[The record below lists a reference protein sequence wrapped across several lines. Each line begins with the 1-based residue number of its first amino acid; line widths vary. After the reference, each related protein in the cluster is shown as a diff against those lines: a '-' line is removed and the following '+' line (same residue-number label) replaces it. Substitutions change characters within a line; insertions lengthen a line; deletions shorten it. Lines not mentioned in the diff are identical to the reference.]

1 MQDYKVLV
9 AVLSIG
15 LFCSAAPQ
23 AQMLDS
29 SEDCANP
36 RFLLHMSNAAGGI
49 TGAESLLLNGTP
61 LRTYEGEPYEWSHY
75 AIAPLPC
82 EGDDLPSYKTGD
94 DVVAGVF
101 IGAEPRE
108 SDADQVPEN
117 CTGPIY
123 LLGVN
128 TVKDADQ
135 YAIYIEAL
143 SGSRIAPRHGFVRVF
158 GRTPVPLLEGT
169 WPDNTTAT
177 LSTWPCAEAFHK
189 MHTSDQFQNDIKPL
203 RNNAAHYRLM
213 TFTPVNLP

>member
-1 MQDYKVLV
+1 MQSLKGFVIIFC
-9 AVLSIG
+9 IG
-15 LFCSAAPQ
+15 LFYLTSTQ
-23 AQMLDS
+23 AQMSDGS
-29 SEDCANP
+29 DACPSP
-36 RFLLHMSNAAGGI
+36 RFLLHMSNGENGIAG
-49 TGAESLLLNGTP
+49 TDSLLLNGTP

-82 EGDDLPSYKTGD
+82 EGDELPDYKTGD

-101 IGAEPRE
+101 VGAEPRE
-108 SDADQVPEN
+108 SNADFVPDN

-128 TVKDADQ
+128 TVTDADQ

-143 SGSRIAPRHGFVRVF
+143 SGSRIAPRHGFVRIF
-158 GRTPVPLLEGT
+158 GRTPNPLLEGV

-177 LSTWPCAEAFHK
+177 LSVWPCAEAFHI
-189 MHTSDQFQNDIKPL
+189 MHTSDWFQNDIKPL